1 MKVVILAGGLGTRLS
16 EETALRPKP
25 MVEIGGFPLLWHIMN
40 IYSAHGLNDFIIL
53 CGYKGEIIK
62 QYFRNYQ
69 LFSSDMTL
77 DFATGQHQIHNKSPV
92 PWKVSLFDTGHD
104 TMTGGRLKRVAELLE
119 GDDAFCM
126 TYGDGLADIDINAS
140 IEFHKTHGRL
150 ATMSAVV
157 PPPRFGG
164 LTLDGDKVT
173 RFDEKPANEGGRIN
187 GGFFV
192 LSPKVLSFIDS
203 DHTSWEQEPLQQ
215 LAMAGEL
222 MAFRHDGFWHPID
235 TLRDKQQI
243 ENLWKTGRA
252 PWKVWL

>member
-1 MKVVILAGGLGTRLS
+1 MKVLILAGGLGTRLS

-40 IYSAHGLNDFIIL
+40 IYSAYGLNEFIIL

-62 QYFRNYQ
+62 QYFSNYH
-69 LFSSDMTL
+69 LFTSDVTL
-77 DFATGQHQIHNKSPV
+77 NFSTGQRLVHNV
-92 PWKVSLFDTGHD
+92 LIAPWKVSIVDTGHD
-104 TMTGGRLKRVAELLE
+104 TMTGGRLKRVAELLKDE
-119 GDDAFCM
+119 DAFCM
-126 TYGDGLADIDINAS
+126 TYGDGLADIDIAAS
-140 IEFHKTHGRL
+140 IKFHKAHGRL
-150 ATMSAVV
+150 ATVSAVV

-164 LTLDGDKVT
+164 LTLNGNQVT
-173 RFDEKPANEGGRIN
+173 RFDEKPVNEGGRIN

-192 LSPKVLSFIDS
+192 LSPKVLSFINS
-203 DHTSWEQEPLQQ
+203 DNTSWEQGPLQQ
-215 LAMAGEL
+215 LASAGEL

-243 ENLWKTGRA
+243 EKLWQAGKA